1 MPPQFP
7 STKWS
12 LIRASAIDEPHRRR
26 AFEELASEYRR
37 AILAFFRARLG
48 AQEAEDAT
56 QEFLAISYE
65 RAWWSRAD
73 AMAGS
78 FRGFLLLLLRRHLG
92 RIRQSAMTESLADP
106 SEIDHL
112 FDAAAPM
119 DLQFDRRFALVLTAR
134 AVDRI
139 RQDYRDRGRGALLER
154 LLSLLSSAPEHGEL
168 KLVAQELDMAPNTL
182 SVELK
187 RLRMRLQERL
197 RDELRELCL
206 DKVSFDA
213 EWNFLRQIL
222 GPVS

>member
-26 AFEELASEYRR
+26 AFEELATEYRR

-48 AQEAEDAT
+48 SQEADDAT
-56 QEFLAISYE
+56 QEFLTISYE

-92 RIRQSAMTESLADP
+92 RLRQSAMTGCVPDA

-112 FDAAAPM
+112 VDAAAPM

-134 AVDRI
+134 ALDQLRL
-139 RQDYRDRGRGALLER
+139 DYQRRDRGALVER
-154 LLSLLSSAPEHGEL
+154 LLPLLSSAPEYGEL
-168 KLVAQELDMAPNTL
+168 KIAAHELGLAPNTL

-187 RLRMRLQERL
+187 RLRSRLQARL

-206 DKVSFDA
+206 DEVSFEA
-213 EWNFLRQIL
+213 EWKFLRQIL